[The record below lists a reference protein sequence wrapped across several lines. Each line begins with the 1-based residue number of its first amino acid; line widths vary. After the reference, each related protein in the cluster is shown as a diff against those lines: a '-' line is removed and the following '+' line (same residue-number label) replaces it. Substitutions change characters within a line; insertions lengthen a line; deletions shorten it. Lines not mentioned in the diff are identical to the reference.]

1 VSEARR
7 GAAGRGFFDGVA
19 VVLVADAPT
28 AGAHHLVE
36 RVAEILGAVPR
47 GALLVLERDLPE
59 PRGGSSDIE
68 RLTRVR
74 RLREL
79 ASRHGAPLVVSGR
92 VDLALAGGADGV
104 QLPELGL
111 DAATVRRRFP
121 QLRVGRSV
129 HDAAGLSA
137 AELEGAHWA
146 ILAPVWRPL
155 SKEATSPALGLE
167 AFRELT
173 AGHVCPDRRLGRRHG
188 RPVRA
193 ASRGGRLCGRE
204 PRGDPPRRVAPSG
217 GGQAG
222 RGLPRWPV
230 RLTVSVKHRT
240 KPRVIVA

>member
-1 VSEARR
+1 MSEARR

-173 AGHVCPDRRLGRRHG
+173 AGTSVPIVALGGVTADRCAPLRGAGACAVASLGG
-188 RPVRA
+188 ILLAESPRA
-193 ASRGGRLCGRE
+193 AAAKLVAAFRGGQFG
-204 PRGDPPRRVAPSG
+204 
-217 GGQAG
+217 
-222 RGLPRWPV
+222 
-230 RLTVSVKHRT
+230 
-240 KPRVIVA
+240 